1 LTTQI
6 IIDVNDCISAI
17 RAGAWTSQENIV
29 SDTNYKSVP
38 LKPSEITP
46 EQVYLSRRDFLKAM
60 GILGAGAILS
70 AACASAPN
78 TPASQPAATGV
89 AANPTQTGLED
100 NLTSYE
106 AITSYNNFYEFSTNK
121 ERVAQMVQDF
131 KTSPWDVEVS
141 GLVNQP
147 RTYAMEDILA
157 RFTQEERI
165 YRLRC
170 VEGWSMVIPWLGF
183 RLSDLLKE
191 VEPQSSAKYVRF
203 ETLYDPD
210 QMPGQNSPFYIWPYA
225 EGLRLDEAMHDLTII
240 ATGLYGKMMP
250 AQNGAP
256 LRLVVPWKY
265 GFKSI
270 KSIVKIE
277 LVEQQPATLW
287 SSAAPNE
294 YGFYSNVNPEVPH
307 PRWSQASERRIGEAG
322 RRPTLMFNGYAEEV
336 AHLYEG
342 MDLSVNY

>member
-1 LTTQI
+1 MKDI
-6 IIDVNDCISAI
+6 Y
-17 RAGAWTSQENIV
+17 
-29 SDTNYKSVP
+29 YKSVP
-38 LKPSEITP
+38 LKSSEITP
-46 EQVYLSRRDFLKAM
+46 EHVYISRRDFLKTM

-70 AACASAPN
+70 AACGS
-78 TPASQPAATGV
+78 TPTRQLATT
-89 AANPTQTGLED
+89 PQTEMED
-100 NLTSYE
+100 NLTTYE
-106 AITSYNNFYEFSTNK
+106 AITSYNNYYEFTTDK
-121 ERVAQMVQDF
+121 ERVAKLAMDF
-131 KTSPWDVEVS
+131 KTSPWEVEVS
-141 GLVNQP
+141 GLVNRPQ
-147 RTYAMEDILA
+147 TYAMEDLLK

-183 RLSDLLKE
+183 RLADLLKE

-203 ETLYDPD
+203 ETLYDPQ
-210 QMPGQNSPFYIWPYA
+210 QMPGQNSSFYTWPYA

-240 ATGLYGKMMP
+240 ATGLYGKAMP
-250 AQNGAP
+250 SQNGAP

-277 LVEQQPATLW
+277 LVDEQPATLW

-307 PRWSQASERRIGEAG
+307 PRWSQASERRIGESG

-342 MDLSVNY
+342 MDLSIYY